1 MIRSMQPIRWGVW
14 FISEWQSRRLGSVPA
29 VDALFAL
36 EVARVKFASML
47 FREREAAP
55 GGTLAAVRVG
65 LPDPVA
71 RLAARGEFFAPKIR
85 YAPKGKNGGAR
96 AAARSDAARAGS
108 VRASRS

>member
-85 YAPKGKNGGAR
+85 YAPKGSAR
-96 AAARSDAARAGS
+96 AVARAGS